1 VQVLASLEK
10 SAAAHAIIAHTQHK
24 DGAMNSDITKLA
36 EQFDHTSP
44 AQMNDPYELYSTFRE
59 RCPVGKSK
67 AYGGFSFVTRY
78 DSVKRV
84 YETFTLYSST
94 QGTGIPQMPVVMF
107 PEDLDPPQQ
116 TRFRRV
122 LNPRFLP
129 EAVEKFRPLITDE
142 VHRLIDGFIA
152 AGSADLAR
160 DLVRPTLPAVVL
172 PMIGIPTADLR
183 LMCDWI
189 ETMNRGRRDN
199 MELVV
204 ETSGRIAQHII
215 ALAARRRAEPPQDDI
230 LGSLL
235 EMTIDGKKLTDQEI
249 YQTVIIILF
258 GGLDTTSSVML
269 EALLYLS
276 RNPADRDRLRS
287 GELAWEQAIEELLR
301 FSSPVQGLKRTAL
314 ADSEID
320 GTPICKGEKIMA
332 MIGSA
337 NRDDTVFKDA
347 AHCKLDRA
355 ENPHLAFGAG
365 AHICLGRHLA
375 RLEVRILLQ
384 AVLERLP
391 DYVVAEDFKP
401 EYLVGETRGM
411 KTLPVRFTPGVP
423 RAHTEVAS
431 ASN

>member
-1 VQVLASLEK
+1 MDV
-10 SAAAHAIIAHTQHK
+10 
-24 DGAMNSDITKLA
+24 DITKLA

-44 AQMNDPYELYSTFRE
+44 AQMNDPYGLYSLFRE

-67 AYGGFSFVTRY
+67 AFGGFSFATRY
-78 DSVKRV
+78 DSVKRI
-84 YETFTLYSST
+84 YETFSLFSST
-94 QGTGIPQMPVVMF
+94 QGTGIPRMPVVMF

-116 TRFRRV
+116 TKFRRV

-129 EAVEKFRPLITDE
+129 EVVEKFRPQITAV

-152 AGSADLAR
+152 AGCADLAR

-172 PMIGIPTADLR
+172 PMIGIPITDLR
-183 LMCDWI
+183 QMCDWI
-189 ETMNRGRRDN
+189 ETMNRARGSN
-199 MELVV
+199 MELVL
-204 ETSGRIAQHII
+204 ETGGRIAQHII
-215 ALAARRRAEPPQDDI
+215 GLAAQRRAEPPQDDI
-230 LGSLL
+230 IGVLL
-235 EMTIDGKKLTDQEI
+235 EMTLDGKNLTDQEI

-269 EALLYLS
+269 EALVHLS

-287 GELAWEQAIEELLR
+287 GELAWDQAIEEFIR

-314 ADSEID
+314 ADTEID
-320 GTPICKGEKIMA
+320 GAPICKGEAIMA
-332 MIGSA
+332 LIGSA
-337 NRDDTVFKDA
+337 NRDDTVFEDA
-347 AHCKLDRA
+347 ARCKLDRA
-355 ENPHLAFGAG
+355 ENPHLGFGAG

-401 EYLVGETRGM
+401 EYVVGETRGM
-411 KTLPVRFTPGVP
+411 KALPVRFTPGAP
-423 RAHTEVAS
+423 RAHVVQAEAAS
-431 ASN
+431 ENS